1 MTDTLHPEL
10 ATTNSPASTSA
21 FTLAKR
27 EDGIAVITIDVPGE
41 SMNTLK
47 ASFADEVTAL
57 LDQIEEDS
65 SIQGVVLISGKPSSF
80 VAGADIRMISE
91 CKTAAD
97 AESLARQG
105 QALFDR
111 IEQQR
116 IPFIAAI
123 HGACLGG
130 GLELALACHG
140 RVISDSPKTVM
151 GLPEVQLGLLPGSG
165 GTQRLPRVVGVQQG
179 LTMML
184 TGKQLRPNQAKK
196 LALANDVVPHSI
208 LLAAAVEL
216 AKKGK
221 PKKAKAKQGALQKLL
236 EGPLKNV
243 LFNKAREQAQ
253 KKAKGNYPAIDRIID
268 TVKHGVEKGF
278 KAGLELEAKNFGEL
292 AMTPQSQQLRN
303 IFFATTEMKKET
315 GADGVQPEKVKKAAV
330 LGGGLMGGGIA
341 HVTISKAKVPVR
353 LKDIGQEGIKNAL
366 NYHYQLLKP
375 RAKKRIIRQSELE
388 KQMLMLS
395 PTVDY
400 SGFKDTDIVIE
411 AVFEDLALKQSMVAD
426 VEREAK
432 PTTIFATNTSSLPIT
447 KIAAKAERP
456 EHVIGLHYFSPVE
469 KMPLAEIITHSGT
482 SAKTIATTVA
492 FAKAQGKTPIVVR
505 DGAGFYVNRIL
516 APYMNEAARLLLAG
530 EPIEHL
536 DKSLVQFGFPVGPIT
551 LLDEV
556 GIDVGAKVAPILRDE
571 LGERFS
577 APAAFDKLLDDGR
590 KGRKTKKGFYQYGS
604 GKKGKE
610 VDSSVYQVLGITPSQ
625 NLTQEQVVERCI
637 YPMLNEAAW
646 CLQDDIIRSPRDG
659 DIGAIFGIGFPPFLG
674 GPFRYMDSLGIA
686 QVVATLQ
693 RLEQEHGSR
702 YAPCDLLVQMAK
714 DNTRFYV

>member
-1 MTDTLHPEL
+1 MTE
-10 ATTNSPASTSA
+10 ATQTQDKQVASQSA
-21 FTLAKR
+21 FTLSQR
-27 EDGIAVITIDVPGE
+27 EDGIAIITIDVPGE

-47 ASFADEVTAL
+47 SSFADEVTAL
-57 LDQIEEDS
+57 LDTIEEDN
-65 SIQGVVLISGKPSSF
+65 SIKGVVLISGKPGSF

-91 CKTAAD
+91 CDTAAD

-111 IEQQR
+111 IEGQR
-116 IPFIAAI
+116 IPFIAAV

-130 GLELALACHG
+130 GLELAMACHG

-165 GTQRLPRVVGVQQG
+165 GTQRLPRIVGLQQG
-179 LTMML
+179 ITMML
-184 TGKQLRPNQAKK
+184 TGKQLRPKQAKK
-196 LALANDVVPHSI
+196 LALANDVVPESI
-208 LLAAAVEL
+208 LLEAAIEL

-221 PKKAKAKQGALQKLL
+221 PKKSKAPQGAMQKIL

-243 LFNKAREQAQ
+243 LFNKAREKAQ
-253 KKAKGNYPAIDRIID
+253 KKAQGNYPAIDRIID

-278 KAGLELEAKNFGEL
+278 QAGLELEAKNFGEL
-292 AMTPQSQQLRN
+292 AMTAQSKQLRN

-315 GADGVQPEKVKKAAV
+315 GADGVQPDKVRKAAV

-353 LKDIGQEGIKNAL
+353 LKDIDQEGIKNAL
-366 NYHYQLLKP
+366 HYHHSLLKP
-375 RAKKRIIRQSELE
+375 RLKKKIIRQSELE

-400 SGFKDTDIVIE
+400 SGFKAIDIVVE
-411 AVFEDLALKQSMVAD
+411 AVFEDLELKQKMVAD
-426 VEREAK
+426 IEANAK

-456 EHVIGLHYFSPVE
+456 ELVIGLHYFSPVE

-492 FAKAQGKTPIVVR
+492 FAKAQGKTPIVVQ

-536 DKSLVQFGFPVGPIT
+536 DKSLVKFGFPVGPIT

-556 GIDVGAKVAPILRDE
+556 GIDVGAKVAPILADE
-571 LGERFS
+571 LGERFTP
-577 APAAFDKLLDDGR
+577 PAAFDKLLDDGR
-590 KGRKTKKGFYQYGS
+590 KGRKTKKGFYKYDG

-610 VDSSVYQVLGITPSQ
+610 VDSSVYQVLGISPSQ
-625 NLTQEQVVERCI
+625 SLTQEQIVERCL

-659 DIGAIFGIGFPPFLG
+659 DIGAIYGIGFPPFLG
-674 GPFRYMDSLGIA
+674 GPFRYMDSLGIKN
-686 QVVATLQ
+686 VVATLQ

-702 YAPCDLLVQMAK
+702 YAPCELLRQMAK

>member
-1 MTDTLHPEL
+1 MTDTTDMQ
-10 ATTNSPASTSA
+10 TTLPVPASA
-21 FTLAKR
+21 FTLSKR
-27 EDGIAVITIDVPGE
+27 DDGIAVITIDVPGE

-47 ASFADEVTAL
+47 ATFADEVTDL
-57 LDQIEEDS
+57 LDRIEQDS
-65 SIQGVVLISGKPSSF
+65 SIKGVVLISGKATSF
-80 VAGADIRMISE
+80 VAGADINMIAE

-116 IPFIAAI
+116 IPVIAAV

-130 GLELALACHG
+130 GLELAMACHG

-165 GTQRLPRVVGVQQG
+165 GTQRLPRIVGVQQA

-184 TGKQLRPNQAKK
+184 TGKQLRPRQAKK
-196 LALANDVVPHSI
+196 LALANDVVPETI
-208 LLAAAVEL
+208 LLDAAIEL

-221 PKKAKAKQGALQKLL
+221 PKPSKAKQGTVQKVL

-253 KKAKGNYPAIDRIID
+253 KKSQGNYPAIDRIID
-268 TVKHGVEKGF
+268 TVKQGIENGF
-278 KAGLELEAKNFGEL
+278 QAGLDLEAKNFGEL
-292 AMTPQSQQLRN
+292 AMTSQSKQLRN

-315 GADGVQPEKVKKAAV
+315 GAEGVQPEKVTKAAV

-341 HVTISKAKVPVR
+341 HVTINKAKVPVR

-366 NYHYQLLKP
+366 HYHYQLLKP
-375 RAKKRIIRQSELE
+375 RVKRKIMRQSELE

-400 SGFKDTDIVIE
+400 SGFKDVDLVVE
-411 AVFEDLALKQSMVAD
+411 AVFEDLALKQKMVAD
-426 VEREAK
+426 IEQHAK
-432 PTTIFATNTSSLPIT
+432 PTAIFATNTSSLPIT

-456 EHVIGLHYFSPVE
+456 ELVIGLHYFSPVE
-469 KMPLAEIITHSGT
+469 KMPLAEIITHPGT
-482 SAKTIATTVA
+482 SAKTVATTVA

-536 DKSLVQFGFPVGPIT
+536 DKSLVKFGFPVGPIT

-556 GIDVGAKVAPILRDE
+556 GIDVGAKVAPILSDE

-577 APAAFDKLLDDGR
+577 PPAAFEKLLDDGR
-590 KGRKTKKGFYQYGS
+590 KGRKTKKGFYKYG
-604 GKKGKE
+604 GKTKGKE
-610 VDSSVYQVLGITPSQ
+610 VDDSVYPVLGITPSQ
-625 NLTQEQVVERCI
+625 NLSAEQVVERCI
-637 YPMLNEAAW
+637 FPMLNEAAW

-674 GPFRYMDSLGIA
+674 GPFRYMDSLGIK
-686 QVVATLQ
+686 QVVDTLQ
-693 RLEQEHGSR
+693 RLEREHGSR
-702 YAPCDLLVQMAK
+702 YAPCDLLVQMAS
-714 DNTRFYV
+714 DNTRFYTGS

>member
-1 MTDTLHPEL
+1 MTEM
-10 ATTNSPASTSA
+10 TSQPTANA
-21 FTLAKR
+21 FTLTKR
-27 EDGIAVITIDVPGE
+27 DDGIAIITIDVPGE

-47 ASFADEVTAL
+47 SSFADEVTEL
-57 LDQIEEDS
+57 LDRIEDDND
-65 SIQGVVLISGKPSSF
+65 IKGVVVISGKSGSF
-80 VAGADIRMISE
+80 VAGADIRMISD
-91 CKTAAD
+91 CDTAAD

-111 IEQQR
+111 IENQS
-116 IPFIAAI
+116 IPFIAAV

-130 GLELALACHG
+130 GLELAMACHG

-165 GTQRLPRVVGVQQG
+165 GTQRLPRIVGVQQG

-184 TGKQLRPNQAKK
+184 TGKQLRPKQAKK
-196 LALANDVVPHSI
+196 LALANDVVPQSI
-208 LLAAAVEL
+208 LLDAAVEL

-221 PKKAKAKQGALQKLL
+221 PRKAKAKQGTLQKVL
-236 EGPLKNV
+236 EGPLSSV

-253 KKAKGNYPAIDRIID
+253 KKAHGNYPAIDKIID
-268 TVKHGVEKGF
+268 TVRHGMSKGF

-292 AMTPQSQQLRN
+292 AMTAQSEQLRN

-315 GADGVQPEKVKKAAV
+315 GADGVQPDAVKKAGV

-366 NYHYQLLKP
+366 NYHYKLLKP
-375 RAKKRIIRQSELE
+375 KAKRKIIRQSELE
-388 KQMLMLS
+388 KQMLLLS
-395 PTVDY
+395 PTTDY
-400 SGFKDTDIVIE
+400 SGFKAVDLVVE
-411 AVFEDLALKQSMVAD
+411 AVFEDLNLKQQMVAD
-426 VEREAK
+426 VESHAK
-432 PTTIFATNTSSLPIT
+432 PSTIFATNTSSLPIT

-456 EHVIGLHYFSPVE
+456 EQVIGLHYFSPVE
-469 KMPLAEIITHSGT
+469 KMPLAEIITHPGT
-482 SAKTIATTVA
+482 SAKTVATTVA
-492 FAKAQGKTPIVVR
+492 FAKAQGKTPIVVQ

-516 APYMNEAARLLLAG
+516 APYMNEAARLLLDG
-530 EPIEHL
+530 EPVEHL
-536 DKSLVQFGFPVGPIT
+536 DKSLVKFGFPVGPIT

-556 GIDVGAKVAPILRDE
+556 GIDVGAKVAPILADE
-571 LGERFS
+571 LGERFT
-577 APAAFDKLLDDGR
+577 APSAFDKLLDDGR
-590 KGRKTKKGFYQYGS
+590 KGRKSKKGFYKYTG

-610 VDSSVYQVLGITPSQ
+610 VDSSVYHVLGITPQKS
-625 NLTQEQVVERCI
+625 LSDADVVERCM

-674 GPFRYMDSLGIA
+674 GPFRYMDSLGIKN
-686 QVVATLQ
+686 VVEALE
-693 RLEQEHGSR
+693 RLEQQHGSR
-702 YAPCDLLVQMAK
+702 YAPCDLLRQMAK
-714 DNTRFYV
+714 DNTRFYS

>member
-1 MTDTLHPEL
+1 MQTQ
-10 ATTNSPASTSA
+10 ASPQSNTQTSA
-21 FTLAKR
+21 FTLNKL
-27 EDGIAVITIDVPGE
+27 EDGIAIITIDVPGE

-47 ASFADEVTAL
+47 SSFADEVTTL
-57 LDQIEEDS
+57 LDRIEDDS
-65 SIQGVVLISGKPSSF
+65 TIKGVVLISGKPGSF

-91 CKTAAD
+91 CETAAD

-111 IEQQR
+111 IEKQR
-116 IPFIAAI
+116 IPFIAAV

-130 GLELALACHG
+130 GLELAMACHG

-165 GTQRLPRVVGVQQG
+165 GTQRLPRIVGLQQG
-179 LTMML
+179 ITMML
-184 TGKQLRPNQAKK
+184 TGKQLRPKQAKK
-196 LALANDVVPHSI
+196 LALANDVVPQSI
-208 LLAAAVEL
+208 LLDAAIEL

-221 PKKAKAKQGALQKLL
+221 PKPAKAKQGTMQKVL

-253 KKAKGNYPAIDRIID
+253 KKAQGNYPAIDRIID

-278 KAGLELEAKNFGEL
+278 QAGLELEAKNFGEL
-292 AMTPQSQQLRN
+292 AMTPQSKQLRN

-315 GADGVQPEKVKKAAV
+315 GADGVQPDKVRKAGV

-375 RAKKRIIRQSELE
+375 RLKKKVIRQSELE

-400 SGFKDTDIVIE
+400 SGFRDVDLVVE
-411 AVFEDLALKQSMVAD
+411 AVFEDLDLKQKMVAD
-426 VEREAK
+426 IEANARA
-432 PTTIFATNTSSLPIT
+432 TTIFATNTSSLPIT

-456 EHVIGLHYFSPVE
+456 EQVIGLHYFSPVE
-469 KMPLAEIITHSGT
+469 KMPLAEIITHPGT
-482 SAKTIATTVA
+482 SAKTVATTVA
-492 FAKAQGKTPIVVR
+492 FAKAQGKTPIVVQ

-530 EPIEHL
+530 EPIEHV
-536 DKSLVQFGFPVGPIT
+536 DKALVKFGFPVGPIT

-556 GIDVGAKVAPILRDE
+556 GIDVGAKVAPILSDE
-571 LGERFS
+571 LGERF
-577 APAAFDKLLDDGR
+577 APPAAFDKLLEDGR
-590 KGRKTKKGFYQYGS
+590 KGRKSKKGFYKYDG

-610 VDSSVYQVLGITPSQ
+610 VDSSVYQVLGITPAQ
-625 NLTQEQVVERCI
+625 GLTQEQIVERCI

-674 GPFRYMDSLGIA
+674 GPFRYMDSLGIE
-686 QVVATLQ
+686 QVVTTLKQ
-693 RLEQEHGSR
+693 LEQEHGSR
-702 YAPCDLLVQMAK
+702 YAPCDLLLQMAK
-714 DNTRFYV
+714 DKTRFYS